1 MNENIDNVIQ
11 QIIPIWQATEAELD
25 RWTSEGN
32 LQFPELLEKLA
43 ANQNWTD
50 KQLREYDPL
59 IRFYVRRH
67 PNFHVTRGAHGGI
80 MRKSDKDKKDLAKTL
95 KESLKKQMQAEL
107 VARVA
112 EMSAKLLATSPTQI
126 PDSSD
131 PEFQDYDS
139 DLDSDE

>member
-11 QIIPIWQATEAELD
+11 QIIPIWKATEDVLEQ
-25 RWTSEGN
+25 WTSEGN
-32 LQFPELLEKLA
+32 LQFPELLEKLT

-80 MRKSDKDKKDLAKTL
+80 MRKSDKDKKDLAKNL
-95 KESLKKQMQAEL
+95 KESLKKQMQEEL
-107 VARVA
+107 VQRVA
-112 EMSAKLLATSPTQI
+112 EMSAKLLAKPTLI
-126 PDSSD
+126 PVDSD
-131 PEFQDYDS
+131 PEFSNFDLES
-139 DLDSDE
+139 DFND